1 MLLAQQYIEQ
11 QVDRYPQPDQQH
23 HHHRHQAP
31 RHQSPVQRLDKL
43 PVKKTSADN
52 PFRSH
57 NSGPSSPEE
66 DVGGVGSKAE
76 GNMKALLVGE
86 GEGPGGDIL
95 LQLEAAISR
104 GDHRYAA
111 TLAKELAKVKIS
123 SRLTEQEDRRATQP
137 PPVKTIK

>member
-1 MLLAQQYIEQ
+1 M
-11 QVDRYPQPDQQH
+11 
-23 HHHRHQAP
+23 AP
-31 RHQSPVQRLDKL
+31 
-43 PVKKTSADN
+43 A
-52 PFRSH
+52 
-57 NSGPSSPEE
+57 SPEE
-66 DVGGVGSKAE
+66 ELGNGRAE
-76 GNMKALLVGE
+76 ESMKALLVGQ

-123 SRLTEQEDRRATQP
+123 SRLTEQEDRRAPAP

>member
-1 MLLAQQYIEQ
+1 M
-11 QVDRYPQPDQQH
+11 
-23 HHHRHQAP
+23 
-31 RHQSPVQRLDKL
+31 
-43 PVKKTSADN
+43 T
-52 PFRSH
+52 
-57 NSGPSSPEE
+57 
-66 DVGGVGSKAE
+66 KAE

-111 TLAKELAKVKIS
+111 TTTVIIIMNNLIIRYAATLAKELAKLKIS
-123 SRLTEQEDRRATQP
+123 SRLTEQEDRRAPQP

>member
-1 MLLAQQYIEQ
+1 MVHAQQYIDQ
-11 QVDRYPQPDQQH
+11 QVDRYEAQAN
-23 HHHRHQAP
+23 HHHRHQPP
-31 RHQSPVQRLDKL
+31 RHESPAQRLDKL

-57 NSGPSSPEE
+57 NSGPSSPDE
-66 DVGGVGSKAE
+66 DVGVGSRAE

-111 TLAKELAKVKIS
+111 TLAKELAKLKIS
-123 SRLTEQEDRRATQP
+123 SRLTEQEDRRAPQP

>member
-1 MLLAQQYIEQ
+1 M
-11 QVDRYPQPDQQH
+11 
-23 HHHRHQAP
+23 
-31 RHQSPVQRLDKL
+31 
-43 PVKKTSADN
+43 KKTSADN
-52 PFRSH
+52 PFR
-57 NSGPSSPEE
+57 NQNLEPSSPEE
-66 DVGGVGSKAE
+66 DVSASRAE

-104 GDHRYAA
+104 GDHAYAA

-123 SRLTEQEDRRATQP
+123 NRLTEQEDRRAPQP

>member
-1 MLLAQQYIEQ
+1 M
-11 QVDRYPQPDQQH
+11 
-23 HHHRHQAP
+23 
-31 RHQSPVQRLDKL
+31 
-43 PVKKTSADN
+43 T
-52 PFRSH
+52 
-57 NSGPSSPEE
+57 
-66 DVGGVGSKAE
+66 KAE

-111 TLAKELAKVKIS
+111 TIITIIIIIRYAATLAKELAKLKIS
-123 SRLTEQEDRRATQP
+123 SRLTEQEDRRAPQP

>member
-1 MLLAQQYIEQ
+1 MLIGQQYSEQ
-11 QVDRYPQPDQQH
+11 QVDRYPQADHHQH
-23 HHHRHQAP
+23 RRQVP
-31 RHQSPVQRLDKL
+31 RQQSPVQQREKL

-52 PFRSH
+52 PFR
-57 NSGPSSPEE
+57 NQNLEPSSPEE
-66 DVGGVGSKAE
+66 DVSVSRAE
-76 GNMKALLVGE
+76 GSMKALLVGE

-104 GDHRYAA
+104 GDHAYAA

-123 SRLTEQEDRRATQP
+123 SRLTEQEDRRAPQP

>member
-1 MLLAQQYIEQ
+1 MVLAQQFIEQ
-11 QVDRYPQPDQQH
+11 QVDRYPQPN
-23 HHHRHQAP
+23 HHHRHQPP
-31 RHQSPVQRLDKL
+31 RHQSPVQRLDKLL

-66 DVGGVGSKAE
+66 DAGVGRAE

-111 TLAKELAKVKIS
+111 TLAKELAKLKIS

>member
-11 QVDRYPQPDQQH
+11 QVDRYPQQPN
-23 HHHRHQAP
+23 HHHRHQPP
-31 RHQSPVQRLDKL
+31 RRESPVQRLDKL

-57 NSGPSSPEE
+57 HSGPSSPEE
-66 DVGGVGSKAE
+66 DVGVGRAE

-95 LQLEAAISR
+95 QQLEAAISR

-111 TLAKELAKVKIS
+111 TLAKELAKLKIS
-123 SRLTEQEDRRATQP
+123 SRLTEQEDRRAPQP

>member
-1 MLLAQQYIEQ
+1 M
-11 QVDRYPQPDQQH
+11 
-23 HHHRHQAP
+23 
-31 RHQSPVQRLDKL
+31 
-43 PVKKTSADN
+43 T
-52 PFRSH
+52 
-57 NSGPSSPEE
+57 
-66 DVGGVGSKAE
+66 KAE

-111 TLAKELAKVKIS
+111 TIITIMNNLIIRYAATLAKELAKLKIS
-123 SRLTEQEDRRATQP
+123 SRLTEQEDRRAPQP

>member
-1 MLLAQQYIEQ
+1 M
-11 QVDRYPQPDQQH
+11 
-23 HHHRHQAP
+23 
-31 RHQSPVQRLDKL
+31 
-43 PVKKTSADN
+43 T
-52 PFRSH
+52 
-57 NSGPSSPEE
+57 
-66 DVGGVGSKAE
+66 KAE

-111 TLAKELAKVKIS
+111 TLIIITIITIIIITITIIIRYAATLAKELAKLKIS
-123 SRLTEQEDRRATQP
+123 SRLTEQEDRRAPQP

>member
-11 QVDRYPQPDQQH
+11 QVDRYPLADH
-23 HHHRHQAP
+23 HHHRHQPP
-31 RHQSPVQRLDKL
+31 RHQSPVQRLEKL
-43 PVKKTSADN
+43 PLKKTSADN

-66 DVGGVGSKAE
+66 ELGVTKAE

-111 TLAKELAKVKIS
+111 TITIIIIIIITILTGTRPPSPRS
-123 SRLTEQEDRRATQP
+123 SP
-137 PPVKTIK
+137 S